1 MENKFAKTIS
11 ILFHPALVPSWF
23 TLILVGSNTYISLL
37 IPMQL
42 KFVLFTM
49 IFITTALFP
58 LLFVA
63 MMARRKIIGDIYLKK
78 REDRIYP
85 FAITALFY
93 FLSYYL
99 IRQLPLYDVFSMFL
113 LGSTFIVVFSLLIS
127 FFWKISTHLLGIG
140 GLLGGLSGIAIRLN
154 LDFTAMIILGLIVS
168 GLLGFARLKLNAHK
182 PLQVYV
188 GFLIGFFVMLAIFLV
203 ATI

>member
-11 ILFHPALVPSWF
+11 ILFHPALIPSWF
-23 TLILVGSNTYISLL
+23 TLIMFSSNTYISLL
-37 IPMQL
+37 IPLNL
-42 KFVLFTM
+42 KYVLFTM

-63 MMARRKIIGDIYLKK
+63 MMARRKVIGDIYLKK

-85 FAITALFY
+85 FAITSLFY

-113 LGSTFIVVFSLLIS
+113 LGSTFIVFFSLLIS

-182 PLQVYV
+182 PLEVYA
-188 GFLIGFFVMLAIFLV
+188 GFLLGFFIMLTMFPL
-203 ATI
+203 

>member
-11 ILFHPALVPSWF
+11 ILFHPALIPSWF
-23 TLILVGSNTYISLL
+23 TLILFSSNTYISLL
-37 IPMQL
+37 IPMNL
-42 KFVLFTM
+42 KYILFAM
-49 IFITTALFP
+49 VFITTALFP

-63 MMARRKIIGDIYLKK
+63 MMARRKMIGDIYLKE
-78 REDRIYP
+78 RQDRIYP
-85 FAITALFY
+85 FAITSLFY

-127 FFWKISTHLLGIG
+127 FFWKISTHLMGIG

-154 LDFTAMIILGLIVS
+154 LDFTAMIIYGLIVS

-182 PLQVYV
+182 PFQVYT
-188 GFLIGFFVMLAIFLV
+188 GFLLGFFVMLTVILL
-203 ATI
+203 

>member
-11 ILFHPALVPSWF
+11 ILFHPVLIPSWF
-23 TLILVGSNTYISLL
+23 TLILFGSNTYISLL
-37 IPMQL
+37 IPM

-85 FAITALFY
+85 FAITVLFY

-99 IRQLPLYDVFSMFL
+99 IRKLPVYDVFSMFL

-127 FFWKISTHLLGIG
+127 FFWKISTHLMGIG
-140 GLLGGLSGIAIRLN
+140 GLLGGLSGIDIRLN